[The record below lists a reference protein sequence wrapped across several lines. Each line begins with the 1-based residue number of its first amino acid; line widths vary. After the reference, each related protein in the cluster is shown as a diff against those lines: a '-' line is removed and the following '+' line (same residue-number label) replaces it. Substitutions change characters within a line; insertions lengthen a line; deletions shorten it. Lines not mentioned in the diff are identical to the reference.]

1 MRQRPQG
8 NRGDDLGN
16 GLLGSVGIRLAI
28 VIVTLAAGV
37 YLLKG
42 VSDLVNLFF
51 DVLILVFLAW
61 ILSAA
66 VRRLA
71 GFVSSYVPRPYWAAI
86 PIAYLIILLP
96 VVALIGLLVPLTIA
110 QTVGLSRD
118 LPDFAVRLS
127 GLLSA
132 VNEFFDSLRA
142 AGGGA
147 AEAPVA
153 DPLLALGAS
162 ASEWVQDNALGI
174 VGSTTNILIQT
185 IFCIS
190 LSFYMTIEK
199 DQLLAL
205 FFRLLPVEYHDRAT
219 AIMSHLDR
227 TFFSYLKG
235 ISIVVVLYS
244 VAITTTMLA
253 AGLPF
258 ALPIGITAGLIQLVP
273 IIGEFAAIG
282 IPITIALLTGSVTT
296 AIVVSVALISWSLFM
311 NNAVLPRVYGRA
323 VRMPGFFVLLAVVLG
338 TRFAGPWGAILAVP
352 VAGFIYSLIFAWGE
366 LGQGENGEADEAAA
380 QQSTAT
386 SGNGTSAETAGT
398 SGLPVV
404 AGNGSIGV
412 NGNGSR
418 IRSPRRILASI
429 RSMISR

>member
-1 MRQRPQG
+1 M
-8 NRGDDLGN
+8 GN
-16 GLLGSVGIRLAI
+16 GLLGSVGLRLAI

-110 QTVGLSRD
+110 QMFSLSRD
-118 LPDFAVRLS
+118 LPDFAVRMS

-147 AEAPVA
+147 TEAPVA
-153 DPLLALGAS
+153 DPFLALGAS

-174 VGSTTNILIQT
+174 LGSTTNILIQT

-199 DQLLAL
+199 DELLGL

-219 AIMSHLDR
+219 VIMSHLDR

-244 VAITTTMLA
+244 AAITTTMLA

-366 LGQGENGEADEAAA
+366 LGQSEDVEADDETAQEA
-380 QQSTAT
+380 
-386 SGNGTSAETAGT
+386 GGDGTSAGAVGA

-404 AGNGSIGV
+404 AGNGSV
-412 NGNGSR
+412 RANGNGSR
-418 IRSPRRILASI
+418 ISSPRRILASI
-429 RSMISR
+429 RSMIAR

>member
-1 MRQRPQG
+1 MRLRPQG
-8 NRGDDLGN
+8 NRGDELGN
-16 GLLGSVGIRLAI
+16 GLLGSVGLRLAI
-28 VIVTLAAGV
+28 AIITLAAGV

-42 VSDLVNLFF
+42 ISDLFSLLFDF
-51 DVLILVFLAW
+51 LLLIFLAW

-71 GFVSSYVPRPYWAAI
+71 GVVATYVPRPYWAAI

-96 VVALIGLLVPLTIA
+96 VVALIGLLVPVTIA
-110 QTVGLSRD
+110 QMFDLSRN
-118 LPDFAVRLS
+118 LPDFAVRMS

-132 VNEFFDSLRA
+132 VNEFFDSLGA

-147 AEAPVA
+147 EATA
-153 DPLLALGAS
+153 TDPLLALGATAS
-162 ASEWVQDNALGI
+162 AWIQDNALGI

-199 DQLLAL
+199 DELLGL
-205 FFRLLPVEYHDRAT
+205 FFRLLPAEYHDRAS

-244 VAITTTMLA
+244 AAITTTMLA

-311 NNAVLPRVYGRA
+311 NNVVLPRVYGRA
-323 VRMPGFFVLLAVVLG
+323 VRMPGFFVLVAVVLG
-338 TRFAGPWGAILAVP
+338 TRFAGPWGAMLGVP

-366 LGQGENGEADEAAA
+366 LGQSENAEAEEATVEEAAA
-380 QQSTAT
+380 TG
-386 SGNGTSAETAGT
+386 GNGTSVETAGT

-404 AGNGSIGV
+404 AGNGSIRV

-429 RSMISR
+429 RNIISR

>member
-1 MRQRPQG
+1 M
-8 NRGDDLGN
+8 
-16 GLLGSVGIRLAI
+16 
-28 VIVTLAAGV
+28 
-37 YLLKG
+37 
-42 VSDLVNLFF
+42 
-51 DVLILVFLAW
+51 FLAW

-71 GFVSSYVPRPYWAAI
+71 GFVTTYVPRPYWAAI

-96 VVALIGLLVPLTIA
+96 VVALIGLLVPVTIA
-110 QTVGLSRD
+110 QMFDLSRN
-118 LPDFAVRLS
+118 LPDFAVRMS

-132 VNEFFDSLRA
+132 VNEFFDSLGA

-147 AEAPVA
+147 EATA
-153 DPLLALGAS
+153 TDPLLALGATAS
-162 ASEWVQDNALGI
+162 AWIQDNALGI

-199 DQLLAL
+199 DELLGL
-205 FFRLLPVEYHDRAT
+205 FFRLLPAEYHDRAT
-219 AIMSHLDR
+219 VIMSHLDR

-244 VAITTTMLA
+244 AAITTTMLA

-366 LGQGENGEADEAAA
+366 LVQGENGEADEAAA

-404 AGNGSIGV
+404 AGNGSIRV

-429 RSMISR
+429 RNIISR

>member
-1 MRQRPQG
+1 MRLRPQG
-8 NRGDDLGN
+8 NRGDELGN
-16 GLLGSVGIRLAI
+16 GMLGSVGIRLAI
-28 VIVTLAAGV
+28 VIVTLAAGI

-42 VSDLVNLFF
+42 VSDLLNLFF

-71 GFVSSYVPRPYWAAI
+71 GFVTTYVPRPYWAAI

-96 VVALIGLLVPLTIA
+96 VVALIGLLVPVTIA
-110 QTVGLSRD
+110 QTFSLSQD
-118 LPDFAVRLS
+118 LPDFAVRMS

-132 VNEFFDSLRA
+132 VNEFFDSLGA

-147 AEAPVA
+147 EATA
-153 DPLLALGAS
+153 TDPLLALGATAS
-162 ASEWVQDNALGI
+162 AWIQDNALGI

-199 DQLLAL
+199 DELLGL
-205 FFRLLPVEYHDRAT
+205 FFRLLPAEYHDRAT
-219 AIMSHLDR
+219 VIMSHLDR

-244 VAITTTMLA
+244 AAITTTMLA

-366 LGQGENGEADEAAA
+366 LGQGENAEEDEATA
-380 QQSTAT
+380 QHATTT
-386 SGNGTSAETAGT
+386 SGNGTSVETAGT

-404 AGNGSIGV
+404 AGNSSIRV

-429 RSMISR
+429 RNIISR

>member
-1 MRQRPQG
+1 M
-8 NRGDDLGN
+8 
-16 GLLGSVGIRLAI
+16 
-28 VIVTLAAGV
+28 
-37 YLLKG
+37 
-42 VSDLVNLFF
+42 
-51 DVLILVFLAW
+51 
-61 ILSAA
+61 
-66 VRRLA
+66 
-71 GFVSSYVPRPYWAAI
+71 
-86 PIAYLIILLP
+86 
-96 VVALIGLLVPLTIA
+96 PLTIS
-110 QTVGLSRD
+110 QLLSLSRD

-127 GLLSA
+127 GLLST
-132 VNEFFDSLRA
+132 VNEFFDSLRE

-147 AEAPVA
+147 EATA
-153 DPLLALGAS
+153 TDPLLALGATAS
-162 ASEWVQDNALGI
+162 AWIQDNALGI

-244 VAITTTMLA
+244 AMITTTMLA

-386 SGNGTSAETAGT
+386 SGNGTSVETAGT

>member
-1 MRQRPQG
+1 MRLRPQG
-8 NRGDDLGN
+8 NRGDELGN
-16 GLLGSVGIRLAI
+16 GMLGSVGIRLAI
-28 VIVTLAAGV
+28 VIVTLAAGI

-42 VSDLVNLFF
+42 VSDLLNLFF

-71 GFVSSYVPRPYWAAI
+71 GFVTTYVPRPYWAAI

-96 VVALIGLLVPLTIA
+96 VVALIGLLVPVTIA
-110 QTVGLSRD
+110 QTFSLSQD
-118 LPDFAVRLS
+118 LPDFAVRMS

-132 VNEFFDSLRA
+132 VNEFFDSLGA

-147 AEAPVA
+147 EATA
-153 DPLLALGAS
+153 TDPLLALGATAS
-162 ASEWVQDNALGI
+162 AWIQDNALGI

-199 DQLLAL
+199 DELLGL
-205 FFRLLPVEYHDRAT
+205 FFRLLPAEYHDRAT
-219 AIMSHLDR
+219 VIMSHLDR

-244 VAITTTMLA
+244 AAITTTMLA

-366 LGQGENGEADEAAA
+366 LGQGENGEADEATA
-380 QQSTAT
+380 QHATTT
-386 SGNGTSAETAGT
+386 SGNGTSVETAGT

-404 AGNGSIGV
+404 AGNGSIRV

-429 RSMISR
+429 RNIISR

>member
-1 MRQRPQG
+1 MRLRPQG
-8 NRGDDLGN
+8 NRGDELGN
-16 GLLGSVGIRLAI
+16 GMLGSVGIRLAI
-28 VIVTLAAGV
+28 VIVTLAAGI

-42 VSDLVNLFF
+42 VSDLLNLFF

-71 GFVSSYVPRPYWAAI
+71 GFVTTYVPRPYWAAI

-96 VVALIGLLVPLTIA
+96 VVALIGLLVPVTIA
-110 QTVGLSRD
+110 QMFDLSRN
-118 LPDFAVRLS
+118 LPDFAVRMS

-132 VNEFFDSLRA
+132 VNEFFDSLGA

-147 AEAPVA
+147 EATA
-153 DPLLALGAS
+153 TDPLLALGATAS
-162 ASEWVQDNALGI
+162 AWIQDNALGI

-199 DQLLAL
+199 DELLGL

-219 AIMSHLDR
+219 VIMSHLDR

-244 VAITTTMLA
+244 AAITTTMLA

-366 LGQGENGEADEAAA
+366 LVQGENGEADEAAA

-404 AGNGSIGV
+404 AGNGSIRV

-429 RSMISR
+429 RNIISR

>member
-1 MRQRPQG
+1 MRLRPQG
-8 NRGDDLGN
+8 NRGDELGN
-16 GLLGSVGIRLAI
+16 GMLGSVGIRLAI
-28 VIVTLAAGV
+28 VIVTLAAGI

-42 VSDLVNLFF
+42 VSDLLNLFF

-71 GFVSSYVPRPYWAAI
+71 SFVTTYVPRPYWAAI

-96 VVALIGLLVPLTIA
+96 VVALIGLLVPVTIA
-110 QTVGLSRD
+110 QTFSLSQD
-118 LPDFAVRLS
+118 LPDFAVRMS

-132 VNEFFDSLRA
+132 VNEFFDSLGA

-147 AEAPVA
+147 EATA
-153 DPLLALGAS
+153 TDPLLALGATAS
-162 ASEWVQDNALGI
+162 AWIQDNALGI

-199 DQLLAL
+199 DELLGL

-219 AIMSHLDR
+219 VIMSHLDR

-244 VAITTTMLA
+244 AAITTTMLA

-366 LGQGENGEADEAAA
+366 LVQGENGEADEAAA

-404 AGNGSIGV
+404 AGNGSIRV

-429 RSMISR
+429 RNIISR

>member
-1 MRQRPQG
+1 M
-8 NRGDDLGN
+8 
-16 GLLGSVGIRLAI
+16 
-28 VIVTLAAGV
+28 
-37 YLLKG
+37 
-42 VSDLVNLFF
+42 
-51 DVLILVFLAW
+51 
-61 ILSAA
+61 
-66 VRRLA
+66 
-71 GFVSSYVPRPYWAAI
+71 SSSI
-86 PIAYLIILLP
+86 PC
-96 VVALIGLLVPLTIA
+96 G
-110 QTVGLSRD
+110 
-118 LPDFAVRLS
+118 
-127 GLLSA
+127 
-132 VNEFFDSLRA
+132 A

-147 AEAPVA
+147 TEATA
-153 DPLLALGAS
+153 TDPLLALGATAS
-162 ASEWVQDNALGI
+162 AWIQDNALGI
-174 VGSTTNILIQT
+174 LGSTTNILIQT

-199 DQLLAL
+199 DELLGL

-219 AIMSHLDR
+219 VIMSHLDR

-244 VAITTTMLA
+244 AAITTTMLA

-366 LGQGENGEADEAAA
+366 LVQGENGEEDEVAA

-386 SGNGTSAETAGT
+386 NREWNFRRDGRNIRFAGRGRERQHPSERQRLADTQPTTDPGKYSQHHLPIVPLATRSGFRRHLSPFQESN
-398 SGLPVV
+398 P
-404 AGNGSIGV
+404 
-412 NGNGSR
+412 SR
-418 IRSPRRILASI
+418 ILRMLT
-429 RSMISR
+429 